1 MSNSKACIPHFGRFS
16 PLAFHGSYIADF
28 VIRVLGVQNIGPGDF
43 NIRTADQTPSASTTT
58 REPIGTRR

>member
-1 MSNSKACIPHFGRFS
+1 MIWESQNDSDKHHDA
-16 PLAFHGSYIADF
+16 LAFHGSYIADF